1 MNENNIVCPQCQAEF
16 PLGEAVAHRLREQ
29 LAADFEKERAKL
41 KQAGAREA
49 SEKLSVQMKDL
60 QAQVESQQ
68 SRLKAAEQNELTLR
82 KQQRELQHAK
92 DSMQLE
98 VERKL
103 QQERDKIAETARKN
117 AEENEK
123 LKLLDKENK
132 IKQLTEQIDLLQKK
146 AAQGSIQAQ
155 GETLELELERELK
168 AAFMHDE
175 IVEVKK
181 GERGA
186 DVRQSVR
193 TNAGGVCG
201 EILWEAKRAGAWS
214 SKWIAKTKDDQRHVK
229 ADLAVIVTTCPPEG
243 LHGFGQ
249 HEGVWVCE
257 PGYAV
262 ALAAALRQGIVSTA
276 AQRVQQANRADNMSM
291 LYDYLC
297 GVEFRQHI
305 EALVETFVAAKKQ
318 IESERKAFHK
328 AWAERDSQLTKAVTH
343 TALIYGGIQGIAGR
357 EALPEIDSLALTAA

>member
-1 MNENNIVCPQCQAEF
+1 MNETNIVCPQCNAEF

-29 LAADFEKERAKL
+29 LAADFDKERAKL
-41 KQAGAREA
+41 KQVAAREA

-60 QAQVESQQ
+60 EAQVEAQKA
-68 SRLKAAEQNELTLR
+68 RVKAAEENELALR
-82 KQQRELQHAK
+82 QQKRELQDAK
-92 DSMQLE
+92 DALQLE

-103 QQERDKIAETARKN
+103 EAERAKIAETARKN

-146 AAQGSIQAQ
+146 AAQGSMQAQ

-168 AAFMHDE
+168 AAFVHDE
-175 IVEVKK
+175 IIEVKK

-186 DVRQSVR
+186 DVRQVVR
-193 TNAGGVCG
+193 TNTGGPCG
-201 EILWEAKRAGAWS
+201 EILWEAKRAAGWS
-214 SKWIAKTKDDQRHVK
+214 SKWIAKVKEDQRQVK
-229 ADLAVIVTTCPPEG
+229 ADLAVIVTTCPPDG
-243 LHGFGQ
+243 LCGFGM
-249 HEGVWVCE
+249 HEGIWVCE
-257 PGYAV
+257 PAYAV
-262 ALAAALRQGIVSTA
+262 ALGAALRQGVVSTA

-318 IESERKAFHK
+318 IETERKAFHK
-328 AWAERDSQLTKAVTH
+328 AWAERETQLTKAVTH

>member
-1 MNENNIVCPQCQAEF
+1 MNEQNIVCPECQAEF
-16 PLGEAVAHRLREQ
+16 PLAEAVSLRLREQ

-49 SEKLSVQMKDL
+49 TELLSVQMKDL
-60 QAQVESQQ
+60 QSQIEAQKARV
-68 SRLKAAEQNELTLR
+68 KAAEENELALR
-82 KQQRELQHAK
+82 QQKRELEQAK
-92 DSMQLE
+92 DALQLE

-103 QQERDKIAETARKN
+103 ETERTKIAEAARAQ

-132 IKQLTEQIDLLQKK
+132 IKQLTEQIDILQKK
-146 AAQGSIQAQ
+146 AAQGSMQAQ

-168 AAFMHDE
+168 AAFIHDE

-186 DVRQSVR
+186 DVRQCIR
-193 TNAGGVCG
+193 TNTGGACG
-201 EILWEAKRAGAWS
+201 EILWEAKRANAWS
-214 SKWIAKTKDDQRHVK
+214 SKWIAKIKEDQRHVK
-229 ADLAVIVTTCPPEG
+229 ADLAVIVTTCPPDG
-243 LHGFGQ
+243 LRGFGA
-249 HEGVWVCE
+249 HEGIWVCE

-262 ALAAALRQGIVSTA
+262 ALGAALRQGIVSTA

-328 AWAERDSQLTKAVTH
+328 SWAERESQLTKAVTH

>member
-1 MNENNIVCPQCQAEF
+1 MNEQNIVCPECQAEF
-16 PLGEAVAHRLREQ
+16 PLAEAVSLRLREQ

-49 SEKLSVQMKDL
+49 AEQLSVQMKDL
-60 QAQVESQQ
+60 QSQIEAQKARV
-68 SRLKAAEQNELTLR
+68 KAAEDNELALR
-82 KQQRELQHAK
+82 QQKRELEQAK
-92 DSMQLE
+92 EAMQLE

-103 QQERDKIAETARKN
+103 ETERAKIAEAARSQ

-132 IKQLTEQIDLLQKK
+132 IKQLTEQIGILQKK
-146 AAQGSIQAQ
+146 AAQGSMQAQ

-168 AAFMHDE
+168 AAFIHDE
-175 IVEVKK
+175 IIEVKK

-186 DVRQSVR
+186 DVRQSIR
-193 TNAGGVCG
+193 TNTGGSCG
-201 EILWEAKRAGAWS
+201 EILWEAKRAAAWS
-214 SKWIAKTKDDQRHVK
+214 AKWVAKIKDDQRQVK

-243 LHGFGQ
+243 LRGFGM
-249 HEGVWVCE
+249 HEGIWVCE
-257 PGYAV
+257 PAYAV
-262 ALAAALRQGIVSTA
+262 ALGAALRQGIVSTA
-276 AQRVQQANRADNMSM
+276 ATRVQQANRADNMSM

-328 AWAERDSQLTKAVTH
+328 AWAERDAQLTKAVTH
-343 TALIYGGIQGIAGR
+343 TALIYGGIQGFAGR
-357 EALPEIDSLALTAA
+357 EALPEIESLALTAA